1 MHCHEQSL
9 SCFLRSRVHILEGL
23 TDASVACALC
33 VDASAGPAALAARL
47 PHVQFDLGVEDGSR
61 MTVAAFAEL
70 ARSGLE
76 APQSRSLHWALSLV
90 LHGTVLGCGFRVHVR
105 LCVRLYCV
113 CVRARCERAR
123 ASVVAMMGSRLHL
136 SRSEM
141 RSSSDQ

>member
-1 MHCHEQSL
+1 MHCHAQSL
-9 SCFLRSRVHILEGL
+9 SSFLRSRVHILQGL
-23 TDASVACALC
+23 TDACVACALC

-47 PHVQFDLGVEDGSR
+47 PHVEFDIGVEDGSR

-76 APQSRSLHWALSLV
+76 APQSLHRALSLV
-90 LHGTVLGCGFRVHVR
+90 LHSTWLRIPGACASMRAFV
-105 LCVRLYCV
+105 LCVCA
-113 CVRARCERAR
+113 RARCERAR
-123 ASVVAMMGSRLHL
+123 ASAVAMGSRLHL